1 MGVGIAL
8 LVVGIIASILYK
20 TKTYQK
26 FRFFQEKIQ
35 EEKKEIEIIKRKS
48 SLLMQQH
55 FSSIKPEQIQLIP
68 VP

>member
-55 FSSIKPEQIQLIP
+55 FNSIKPEQIQLMP